1 MSELHK
7 IEHMLL
13 GHGVVKAVSS
23 GIIAGALDN
32 YVIENGAMNSSAM
45 GRSAGFGLVVGG
57 AIYASHY
64 IAPSFTNLVP
74 MADTS
79 FFNGKTLE
87 HRLIEITLGSAGAI
101 ALGKTGFANN
111 FLPNR
116 DIPKKLGIILIAD
129 VLGEYVADYVHSKPL
144 SYLQ

>member
-79 FFNGKTLE
+79 FFHGKTLE
-87 HRLIEITLGSAGAI
+87 HRLIEVALGSAAASG
-101 ALGKTGFANN
+101 LGKTGFANN
-111 FLPNR
+111 VLPNR

>member
-32 YVIENGAMNSSAM
+32 YVNEGGNMDARSV
-45 GRSAGFGLVVGG
+45 GRSAGFGTIVGG
-57 AIYASHY
+57 AIYASNY

-74 MADTS
+74 IPDTS
-79 FFNGKTLE
+79 FFSGKTLE
-87 HRLIEITLGSAGAI
+87 HRLIEVALGSASAI
-101 ALGKTGFANN
+101 ALGRSGVFGTVIMD
-111 FLPNR
+111 R
-116 DIPKKLGIILIAD
+116 DIPKKVGIILIAD

>member
-23 GIIAGALDN
+23 AIIAGALDN

-57 AIYASHY
+57 AIYASNY

-74 MADTS
+74 IADTS
-79 FFNGKTLE
+79 FFSGKTLE

-116 DIPKKLGIILIAD
+116 DIPKKVGIILIAD

>member
-13 GHGVVKAVSS
+13 GHGVVKAVFSA
-23 GIIAGALDN
+23 IIAGALDN
-32 YVIENGAMNSSAM
+32 YVNEGGNMDARSV
-45 GRSAGFGLVVGG
+45 GRSAGFGTIVGG
-57 AIYASHY
+57 AIYASNY
-64 IAPSFTNLVP
+64 IAPSFTNMVP

-101 ALGKTGFANN
+101 ALGKTGIANN

-116 DIPKKLGIILIAD
+116 DIPKKIGIILIAD

>member
-23 GIIAGALDN
+23 SIISTVLDN

-57 AIYASHY
+57 AIYATQY

-74 MADTS
+74 MTDTS

-87 HRLIEITLGSAGAI
+87 HRLIELTLGSAAAI
-101 ALGKTGFANN
+101 AMGKTGIASN

-116 DIPKKLGIILIAD
+116 DIPKKIGIILIAD
-129 VLGEYVADYVHSKPL
+129 VLGEYVADYCHSKPL

>member
-1 MSELHK
+1 MSELRK

-23 GIIAGALDN
+23 AVIAGALDN
-32 YVIENGAMNSSAM
+32 YINEGGNMDARSV
-45 GRSAGFGLVVGG
+45 GRSAGFGTIVGG
-57 AIYASHY
+57 AIYASNY
-64 IAPSFTNLVP
+64 IAPSFTNMVP

-101 ALGKTGFANN
+101 ALGKTGIANN

-116 DIPKKLGIILIAD
+116 DIPKKIGIILIAD

>member
-1 MSELHK
+1 MSELRK

-23 GIIAGALDN
+23 AIIAGALDN
-32 YVIENGAMNSSAM
+32 YINEGGNMDARSV
-45 GRSAGFGLVVGG
+45 GRSAGFGTIVGG
-57 AIYASHY
+57 AIYASNY
-64 IAPSFTNLVP
+64 IAPSFTNMVP

-87 HRLIEITLGSAGAI
+87 HRLIEITLGSASAV
-101 ALGKTGFANN
+101 ALGRSGVLGTVIMDK
-111 FLPNR
+111 
-116 DIPKKLGIILIAD
+116 DIPKKIGIILIAD

>member
-13 GHGVVKAVSS
+13 SHGVVKAVSS
-23 GIIAGALDN
+23 AIIAGALDN
-32 YVIENGAMNSSAM
+32 YVIENSAMNSSAL
-45 GRSAGFGLVVGG
+45 GRSAGFGAVVGG

-64 IAPSFTNLVP
+64 IAPSFTNMVP

-101 ALGKTGFANN
+101 ALGKTGIANN

-116 DIPKKLGIILIAD
+116 DVPKKIGIILIAD

-144 SYLQ
+144 SYLH